1 MAEKGK
7 PFSDGEFIKNCLTIF
22 TEYACPEKKH
32 LVEQASLSRFTVSRR
47 TNDLSDNIKETLKER
62 LKSCEAFSLAL
73 DESTDIS
80 DTAQLVIFIRAV
92 TAGFDNVEE
101 FLDMASLSSTNIG
114 QDICEQALKLVGKF
128 ELNPAQL
135 CGVTTD
141 GAPSMT
147 GRTNG
152 FTKKFLNA
160 VGAEDVVVSQCI
172 FHQENLCTKI
182 VGFAEVMGNVG
193 QCANYI
199 RARGFNHR

>member
-1 MAEKGK
+1 MLTCYRFVL
-7 PFSDGEFIKNCLTIF
+7 PFSAAKLHSTVKWSFAFYLFVI
-22 TEYACPEKKH
+22 
-32 LVEQASLSRFTVSRR
+32 SLPLFC
-47 TNDLSDNIKETLKER
+47 SDVLKFNS
-62 LKSCEAFSLAL
+62 LKPS
-73 DESTDIS
+73 
-80 DTAQLVIFIRAV
+80 VKR
-92 TAGFDNVEE
+92 
-101 FLDMASLSSTNIG
+101 
-114 QDICEQALKLVGKF
+114 LKLVGKF